1 METIIA
7 YNVTNRLLLMLLD
20 IVTLAM
26 ILAAKD
32 EIAAQQFL
40 RELTYRPQY
49 AEVEGVADYPK
60 AVILKAVSI
69 VGANSKT
76 WLQHIFD

>member
-1 METIIA
+1 
-7 YNVTNRLLLMLLD
+7 MLLD
-20 IVTLAM
+20 VITLAM

-49 AEVEGVADYPK
+49 VEIEGVPDYPK
-60 AVILKAVSI
+60 AVVLKAVSI
-69 VGANSKT
+69 AGPDSKN
-76 WLQHIFD
+76 WLEHIFD